1 MLQTDV
7 TADKIASPVKEQG
20 CEEPAHSA
28 VSVIKGVNAEE
39 VVYKIGARL

>member
-7 TADKIASPVKEQG
+7 TTDKIASPVKEQG
-20 CEEPAHSA
+20 CEKPAHSA
-28 VSVIKGVNAEE
+28 VSVIEGVNAEE